1 MKTLLKTFSLTCF
14 FALLFLNTQCDE
26 DGCNDCLEFDGKMIQ
41 VIDSNGAN
49 LLVGEFAIYDTNTIK
64 IIAGG
69 EYEVPIF
76 INESDGLIEFG
87 IEQEYDDYELILSDT
102 ESDFI
107 NFQTTNEPS
116 INCCGSVRISTATF
130 LNTIEIPNE
139 SLITIIK
146 D

>member
-1 MKTLLKTFSLTCF
+1 MKTLFKTLSLTCF

-26 DGCNDCLEFDGKMIQ
+26 DGCNDCLEFDDKMIQ

-49 LLVGEFAIYDTNTIK
+49 LLVGEFAIYDSTTIK

-107 NFQTTNEPS
+107 SFQTTSEAS
-116 INCCGSVRISTATF
+116 INCCGSVRVSTATF
-130 LNTIEIPNE
+130 LNTVEIPNE